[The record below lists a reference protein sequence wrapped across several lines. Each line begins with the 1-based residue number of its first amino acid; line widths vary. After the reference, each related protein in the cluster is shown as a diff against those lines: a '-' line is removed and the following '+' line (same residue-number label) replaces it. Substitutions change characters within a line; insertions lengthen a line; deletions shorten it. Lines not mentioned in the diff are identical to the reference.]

1 MREETVHPVAGWKRP
16 KDENKDLDMPSEVN
30 KVNMAGVVKASFAC
44 VIGKAIVVKTY
55 GDYSKYATPDERVI
69 ARMLPL
75 VNCSDQICQVAQK
88 QCYTWHFQRKDMTH
102 NKQ

>member
-16 KDENKDLDMPSEVN
+16 KDENKDLDKTSEVN

-44 VIGKAIVVKTY
+44 VN
-55 GDYSKYATPDERVI
+55 YSKYATPDERVI